1 MVSLPRKNY
10 PGSLTA
16 SRVISEALAISNR
29 NSERHVRSIK
39 RKACLPAIFDI
50 YEMQDVLNQHKFKV
64 ASTKDSNLEM
74 YNLLTSL
81 EMSLPYGEQTSP

>member
-39 RKACLPAIFDI
+39 RKACLLAIFDI

-64 ASTKDSNLEM
+64 ASTKNSNCII
-74 YNLLTSL
+74 YS
-81 EMSLPYGEQTSP
+81 QV